1 MCSSDLAEV
10 AAISP
15 QVHIPNAKDRAV
27 PQFLLRGT
35 RDTLI
40 PDAEVQGYTDAL
52 KAAGQR
58 AEYVQVEGAG
68 HAFFDWKADGN
79 KATFA
84 RYGVPYAAQMEA
96 FFNSIFYPAAK

>member
-1 MCSSDLAEV
+1 MSDLFV
-10 AAISP
+10 P
-15 QVHIPNAKDRAV
+15 RA
-27 PQFLLRGT
+27 LRGAPF
-35 RDTLI
+35 RRREG
-40 PDAEVQGYTDAL
+40 AEREEELGVGGDLQIEIDEAVHGDGE
-52 KAAGQR
+52 AAGQR